1 MKVITLYCLRNN
13 FDKNQRMIEIISA
26 IRMYMSTDEEVPISD
41 NNSEIPWANPT
52 MNSNTPVQVGG
63 VQISGQF
70 TQTNATLALILSS
83 LGAIL
88 LFVFPPISL
97 CFTIPGVILAHGAA
111 SITKNQSGHPDSGM
125 TLAAQI
131 IGWIVTVLVILGF
144 IVVLVFIGG
153 LGLLG
158 LSIGS

>member
-1 MKVITLYCLRNN
+1 M
-13 FDKNQRMIEIISA
+13 S
-26 IRMYMSTDEEVPISD
+26 MSTDEEVPWSGS
-41 NNSEIPWANPT
+41 NNEIPWANSGG
-52 MNSNTPVQVGG
+52 NSNNSIQVGG
-63 VQISGQF
+63 SLISGQF

-131 IGWIVTVLVILGF
+131 IGWIVTGLVIIGTLAF
-144 IVVLVFIGG
+144 ILFIGG
-153 LGLLG
+153 LGLL
-158 LSIGS
+158 IGS